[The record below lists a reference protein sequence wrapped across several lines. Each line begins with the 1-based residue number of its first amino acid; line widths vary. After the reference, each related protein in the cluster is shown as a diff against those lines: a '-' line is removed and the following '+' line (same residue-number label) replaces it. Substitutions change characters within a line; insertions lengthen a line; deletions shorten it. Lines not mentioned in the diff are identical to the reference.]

1 MPNIKSQ
8 KKRSITNIKRN
19 AAVKSQKSELKS
31 LIKNV
36 LLAVEAND
44 NEKAVAT
51 YNEVSSKL
59 DKSIT
64 SNIHHKNYVS
74 RQKARLSKAVNSIK

>member
-19 AAVKSQKSELKS
+19 AAVKSQKSELKT

-36 LLAVEAND
+36 LAAVEAN
-44 NEKAVAT
+44 EKDVAVAAF
-51 YNEVSSKL
+51 NDVSKKL

-74 RQKARLSKAVNSIK
+74 RQKSRLSKAVNNIQ